1 MYKQTHVQ
9 AHLQYTVEK
18 KTDFYIWADLI
29 EANLP
34 LKCLSDS

>member
-18 KTDFYIWADLI
+18 NTDFYIWADLI
-29 EANLP
+29 KANLP